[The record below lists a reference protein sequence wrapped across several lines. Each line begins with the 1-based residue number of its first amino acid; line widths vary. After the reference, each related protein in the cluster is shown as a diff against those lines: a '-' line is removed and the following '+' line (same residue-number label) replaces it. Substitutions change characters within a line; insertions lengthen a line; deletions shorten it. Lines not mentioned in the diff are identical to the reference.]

1 MDDDEDEKNE
11 ASLEGSSR
19 PVRQKRNRTGVLEKF
34 GDDVDSEEN
43 NQYNYEDDS
52 HLEQHDDPVLT
63 QLHTEYDES
72 LDPELF
78 QQTNSSSNSHK
89 QFTIVPG
96 LTQPLYT
103 EVPQF
108 SQISNTPSTQF
119 TSDHEPTPSSHEP
132 H

>member
-1 MDDDEDEKNE
+1 MDYDEDEKNE
-11 ASLEGSSR
+11 ASLDESIR
-19 PVRQKRNRTGVLEKF
+19 PVRPKRNHIRVLEKF

-52 HLEQHDDPVLT
+52 YLIQHDDPVLT
-63 QLHTEYDES
+63 QLRTEYDES